1 MAYCTIFF
9 LLAISVICPSK
20 QAYLKSQRVV
30 ITGAPGTGKTSII
43 KGLEKMGFH
52 CFHEIIRDMTSKA
65 KSEGNPDNF
74 TSNPLVFVDDALQFN
89 KDLLHGRT
97 NHYKDSLHLNNPL
110 IFFDR
115 GIPDVLAYMDFF
127 NQSYDEEF
135 VGPSTNNKYDHIFLL
150 PPWEE
155 IYVSD
160 NERLE
165 TFDEAEQIHLAL
177 DDTYTRFGYHPI
189 LVPKK
194 PVSERIDFILEKLN
208 P

>member
-1 MAYCTIFF
+1 MK
-9 LLAISVICPSK
+9 SK
-20 QAYLKSQRVV
+20 KVV

-43 KGLEKMGFH
+43 TGLEQLGFH

-65 KSEGNPDNF
+65 KKEGNTDSF
-74 TSNPLVFVDDALQFN
+74 ISNPLVFVDDALQFN
-89 KDLLHGRT
+89 KDLLYGRAK
-97 NHYKDSLHLNNPL
+97 HYEDSLSLSEPI

-127 NQSYDEEF
+127 NQPYDKEF
-135 VGPSTNNKYDHIFLL
+135 TNTCEHNPYDQIFLL
-150 PPWEE
+150 PPWQE

-165 TFDEAEQIHLAL
+165 SYAEAQKIDDAL
-177 DDTYTRFGYHPI
+177 YNTYTGFGYNPI

-194 PVSERIDFILEKLN
+194 PVSERIDFILKTLKS
-208 P
+208 